1 MGGLLPFRETTTLV
15 GTGERG
21 LVSDCYDL
29 GHRRAS
35 PTKKRALHS
44 GPRDTARALATYC
57 SPPSAVCALRVHSSK
72 ARTVPMPRKE
82 KSRGIVDDDDVF
94 DTASNAMVRKQVVDH
109 LPRVLNAGVDFDDDE
124 GKAKGDGDGAEEVL
138 ALKGPD
144 SASSSALTVRTAVD
158 ETWAKAAAV
167 QERAVAAAARA
178 AADAAK
184 VEAEAAKQHA
194 LEELERR
201 LKAEAEAAL
210 MRAWDAATAEK
221 DRAVKVALEAQP
233 TELREELRKARE
245 ESERLLK
252 EARDEARAAASNR
265 G

>member
-1 MGGLLPFRETTTLV
+1 
-15 GTGERG
+15 
-21 LVSDCYDL
+21 
-29 GHRRAS
+29 
-35 PTKKRALHS
+35 
-44 GPRDTARALATYC
+44 
-57 SPPSAVCALRVHSSK
+57 
-72 ARTVPMPRKE
+72 MPRKE

-167 QERAVAAAARA
+167 QERAVAARRA
-178 AADAAK
+178 LRPTRRRSRRRR
-184 VEAEAAKQHA
+184 KQHA

>member
-1 MGGLLPFRETTTLV
+1 MGTRERVVTIWAIV
-15 GTGERG
+15 GRP
-21 LVSDCYDL
+21 
-29 GHRRAS
+29 RAES
-35 PTKKRALHS
+35 TKKRALAL
-44 GPRDTARALATYC
+44 GPARHGASSRYVQYC

>member
-1 MGGLLPFRETTTLV
+1 MSEVVTSWAIV
-15 GTGERG
+15 GRP
-21 LVSDCYDL
+21 
-29 GHRRAS
+29 RAES
-35 PTKKRALHS
+35 TKKRALHTRPHETRRELS
-44 GPRDTARALATYC
+44 LRMVQHC

-252 EARDEARAAASNR
+252 EARDEARVAASNR